1 MIGLP
6 LAPSYLPG
14 IPTPQQQS
22 VMATIPPIRHQLNR
36 YRYAAL
42 LLYIFFFCRE
52 ILFLMQNSFF
62 FLLFA
67 LFCLE
72 KRMNDPNIGECIIM
86 FFCSP
91 SPNPQ
96 KMIRMKF

>member
-22 VMATIPPIRHQLNR
+22 VMATVPPIRHQLNR
-36 YRYAAL
+36 YRYADHL
-42 LLYIFFFCRE
+42 IYIFSFFGGKYY
-52 ILFLMQNSFF
+52 FLQIVSF